1 MFAII
6 IIVLVVCI
14 GVSRYA
20 LGRYEQML
28 KQAGRE
34 NAPLAHSGAE
44 MARFFLESEGIEG
57 VEIVEHNSVVS
68 DYYDVRR
75 RRLFL
80 RSEIANGTTMAA
92 WAVALHEAAHATQT
106 GGSLAELKWRQTV
119 ILLTRYG
126 PILGIFAGAAMLLM
140 KLHFRVALFL
150 FMALCAV
157 LLLLNMGTLAVEFNA
172 NKRLRRFLE
181 THLDRYPDAHDR
193 LSRYLAAVATR
204 DLGDLLRSPRYFFF
218 SALPGTGKLR
228 PTPKK

>member
-1 MFAII
+1 MLAIV
-6 IIVLVVCI
+6 IIVLGLCI
-14 GVSRYA
+14 GISRYA

-28 KQAGRE
+28 RQAGRE

-44 MARFFLESEGIEG
+44 MARFFLAFEGIEG
-57 VEIVEHNSVVS
+57 VEVIEHNSVVS

-80 RSEIANGTTMAA
+80 RPEIANGTTMAA

-106 GGSLAELKWRQTV
+106 DAALGDLKWRQTV

-126 PILGIFAGAAMLLM
+126 PVMGLFGGAAMLLM
-140 KLHFRVALFL
+140 KLPFRLALYL
-150 FMALCAV
+150 FMGLCAV
-157 LLLLNMGTLAVEFNA
+157 LVLLNLGTLVVEFNA
-172 NKRLRRFLE
+172 NLRLRRFLE
-181 THLDRYPDAHDR
+181 KHLDRYPDAHDK
-193 LSRYLAAVATR
+193 LLRYLSAVATR

-228 PTPKK
+228 PTPKQ